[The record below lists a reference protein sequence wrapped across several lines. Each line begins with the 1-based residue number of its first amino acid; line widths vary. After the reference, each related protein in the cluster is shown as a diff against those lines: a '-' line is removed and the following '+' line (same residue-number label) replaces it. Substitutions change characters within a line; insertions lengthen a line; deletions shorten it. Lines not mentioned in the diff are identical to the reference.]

1 MLANIYRVLNEKLHT
16 TEGSLFLYGD
26 SPSSLDAALFAH
38 IARLMEFPAALQ
50 NHLQNYPTLVRYYER
65 IMKKYFSA
73 ALGEKT
79 TDNAFV
85 VRSAERW

>member
-1 MLANIYRVLNEKLHT
+1 MLDNIYRVLNEKLHVN
-16 TEGSLFLYGD
+16 EGSLFLFGD
-26 SPSSLDAALFAH
+26 SPSSLDSALFAH
-38 IARLMEFPAALQ
+38 IATLMEFPAALQ
-50 NHLQNYPTLVRYYER
+50 NHILNYPTLVHYYET

-85 VRSAERW
+85 VGSYSWW